1 MRHLSLFSLIFLWT
15 FYLVGCTLGP
25 DFETPPPPET
35 KSYTDSKLP
44 KKTVETKGSGGQ
56 AQYFIEGKDLP
67 ACWWYLFH
75 SKPLNELI
83 EKALKNSPTMQAAQA
98 ALLQAQANLQIST
111 AAIYPSISA
120 QFSPE
125 RQRFNPA
132 IFGEAIVPPETFNV
146 FFATVNASYTLDV
159 FGAIRRQIEAS
170 EAQFDYQLFVTE
182 ATYLTLT
189 SNIVTTAIMEASLR
203 GQIQAT
209 KELISLQEN
218 ILKIIR
224 EKFMLG
230 AASGLDVLAQ
240 ETQLAQTQANLPP
253 LETSLAKTRNALA
266 ILVGDLPSESK
277 LPTFSLTELQLP
289 TELPLSLPSSL
300 TQQRPDIKAAEALLH
315 SACAQVG
322 VATANLFPQFTITA
336 GYGGLADRI
345 DRIFDP
351 RSIVWSLVGS
361 VLQPIFQ
368 GGLLIEK
375 RKAAIAGFE
384 QALAQYKQTILQAFQ
399 NVADT
404 LQALENDAKQL
415 HIQTDAEQA
424 ARQTLQLTQ
433 VQYKVGAV
441 SYLNLL
447 NAENQYQQ
455 ALIGRIQA
463 EATRYAD
470 TAALFQALGGGW
482 WNRPPIVCTIPTEAK

>member
-1 MRHLSLFSLIFLWT
+1 MRPLKLSSIIFVWI
-15 FYLVGCTLGP
+15 FCLVGCTLGP
-25 DFETPPPPET
+25 DFETPAPPET
-35 KSYTDSKLP
+35 KSYTESKLP
-44 KKTVETKGSGGQ
+44 EKTVETKGSGGQ

-67 ACWWYLFH
+67 ACWWELFH
-75 SKPLNELI
+75 SKSLNALI

-111 AAIYPSISA
+111 AAIYPTLNA

-132 IFGEAIVPPETFNV
+132 IFDFPVTPQTFNV
-146 FFATVNASYTLDV
+146 FFATVNAAYTMDV

-170 EAQFDYQLFVTE
+170 EAQLDYQLFVTE

-189 SNIVTTAIMEASLR
+189 SNIVTTTIMEASLR
-203 GQIQAT
+203 GQIHAT
-209 KELISLQEN
+209 KELISLQGN
-218 ILKIIR
+218 TLKIIR
-224 EKFMLG
+224 DKFRLG
-230 AASGLDVLAQ
+230 GTSNLDVLAQ
-240 ETQLAQTQANLPP
+240 ETQLAQTQATLPP
-253 LETSLAKTRNALA
+253 LETALAKTRNALA
-266 ILVGDLPSESK
+266 ILVGDLPSESEI
-277 LPTFSLTELQLP
+277 PAFSLTELHLP
-289 TELPLSLPSSL
+289 TELPLSLPSCL
-300 TQQRPDIKAAEALLH
+300 AQQRPDIKAAEALLH

-322 VATANLFPQFTITA
+322 VATANLFPQFTITG

-345 DRIFDP
+345 ERIFDP
-351 RSIVWSLVGS
+351 RSIVWNLVGN

-424 ARQTLQLTQ
+424 AWQTLKLTK

-441 SYLNLL
+441 GYLNLL

-455 ALIGRIQA
+455 ARIGRIQA

-482 WNRPPIVCTIPTEAK
+482 WNRPPIVCSIATDTK